1 MLNPNQP
8 VFSQWAQSVCTS
20 HTQNDA
26 FELCLSPRCSCCS
39 DWFPFFLSNQLLS
52 DYQSTTLYRGKSYI
66 TIAEDP
72 SLMNAVLLYV
82 KMLHICCHACHVGSC
97 DATSLINVLM
107 SIKKFCFLIC
117 TTVTSLICLWITQL
131 QVWQYG
137 CKTTRHAMTSV
148 PVLIEYYFR

>member
-1 MLNPNQP
+1 MMLLNC
-8 VFSQWAQSVCTS
+8 VFLHAVHAVLTDSLFSFQ
-20 HTQNDA
+20 
-26 FELCLSPRCSCCS
+26 
-39 DWFPFFLSNQLLS
+39 NQLLS

-107 SIKKFCFLIC
+107 SIK
-117 TTVTSLICLWITQL
+117 S
-131 QVWQYG
+131 
-137 CKTTRHAMTSV
+137 SV
-148 PVLIEYYFR
+148 F